1 MNISDGERVRTVI
14 DQMGYTWTDV
24 EEDAELLGI
33 IACSVRQKSID
44 KVYSKISQWNR
55 KKNKKSLITF
65 ISGCI
70 LPADKEKFLKL
81 FDLVFPVSELSQ
93 LPDMLNHYGIVT
105 PASLKAMA
113 AKMQLNESIRDFWHI
128 TPHYNSPF
136 EAFVPIQN
144 GCDKFCTF
152 CAVPYTRGR
161 EISRPSGEILEEV
174 MDLIARN
181 YKSITLLGQNVNSY
195 GLDKKGDELLFPQ
208 LLEKIGELGQESGK
222 EFWVYFTSP
231 HPRDMSDEVIDT
243 VAKYHVLGKQIHIPL
258 QSGDE
263 KVLIR
268 MNRKHSLDKFRNI
281 VHKIRETIP
290 QATIFTDIIV
300 GFTGES
306 EEQFENTVKAME
318 EFRFN
323 MAYIAQYSPRP
334 GAASSRWA
342 DDILPDVKK
351 ERFRRLT
358 GELQKHAFELNR
370 QMIGRTFRVLVTG
383 HDRKDGYLAGLS
395 EGKIVLRFKSEDESL
410 IGNFTDIRIISAT
423 AFSVE
428 GELSPLPYSLP
439 PLGGGWGGGPTDH
452 LMTPKKRI
460 AFKTLGCRLNQ
471 FETDALAAQFKRHDY
486 EVVDY
491 AEDADL
497 YIINTCTVTNQGDN
511 KSRKAINQAI
521 KRTNEPAVIVTGCM
535 VNGQKEKLQKLNGVS
550 YFVENAQK
558 TSIFQLVDA
567 HFHGETISPDTFS
580 RDLFGFEAADETFH
594 TRSFIKI
601 QDGCDNFCTYC
612 IVPKVRG
619 RAISRPVEDILEN
632 IRTVIGFGYKE
643 VVLTG
648 VNIGRYEYQGTNFE
662 TLVEKIV
669 DIPVDFRL
677 RISSIEPEGFGD
689 KLFDLFSHP
698 KMTPHLHLCLQS
710 GSDHILL
717 QMRRFYNV
725 TTFMNLVEKIRSR
738 YPDFNLTTDI
748 IVGFP
753 GETDEEFN
761 TSCEISRQIGFSH
774 IHTFKYSTR
783 TGTRAER
790 MPDQVPETVKQQRSL
805 IIRNISEENKRKYR
819 LSMIGKEQTVL
830 VEKYNPKTK
839 LARGYGEHYI
849 PVEFRSEDNPH
860 NRFVR
865 VRLDSLGQGSDPVI
879 NGHL

>member
-1 MNISDGERVRTVI
+1 MNLSDGERVRTVI
-14 DQMGYTWTDV
+14 DQMGYTWTD
-24 EEDAELLGI
+24 EEEEAGLLGI

-44 KVYSKISQWNR
+44 KVYSKISQWNK
-55 KKNKKSLITF
+55 KKNKKNLITF

-70 LPADKEKFLKL
+70 LPADRERFLKL
-81 FDLVFPVSELSQ
+81 FDLVFPMSELNQ
-93 LPDMLNHYGIVT
+93 LPDMLNHYGVVT

-161 EISRPSGEILEEV
+161 ETSRPSAEILEEV
-174 MDLIARN
+174 KDLVDRN

-195 GLDKKGDELLFPQ
+195 GLDKKGDEILFPE
-208 LLEKIGELGQESGK
+208 LLKAIGEMGLSSGK

-231 HPRDMSDEVIDT
+231 HPRDMSDEVID
-243 VAKYHVLGKQIHIPL
+243 VISKYPCLGKQIHIPL
-258 QSGDE
+258 QSGDD

-268 MNRKHSLDKFRNI
+268 MNRKYSMDKFRQI
-281 VHKIRETIP
+281 IRKIKETIP

-300 GFTGES
+300 GFTGET
-306 EEQFENTVKAME
+306 EEQFENTVRAME

-334 GAASSRWA
+334 GAASSRWD
-342 DDILPDVKK
+342 DDISPEIKK
-351 ERFRRLT
+351 ERFHRLT
-358 GELQKHAFELNR
+358 SELQLYSLDLNR
-370 QMIGRTFRVLVTG
+370 QMIGKTYRVLVTG
-383 HDRKDGYLAGLS
+383 KDRKEGFLSGLT
-395 EGKIVLRFKSEDESL
+395 EGKIVLRFAAEDDAL
-410 IGNFTDIRIISAT
+410 VGTFTDVLIKSAT

-428 GELSPLPYSLP
+428 GDISPLPYSLP
-439 PLGGGWGGGPTDH
+439 QLGEGRGGGR
-452 LMTPKKRI
+452 KI

-491 AEDADL
+491 AEDADI
-497 YIINTCTVTNQGDN
+497 YIVNTCTVTNQGDN
-511 KSRKAINQAI
+511 KSRKAINQAV
-521 KRTNEPAVIVTGCM
+521 KKPQDPVVIVTGCM
-535 VNGQKEKLQKLNGVS
+535 VNGQKEKLQQLNGVT

-558 TSIFQLVDA
+558 TSIFQLVEA
-567 HFHGETISPDTFS
+567 HVHGETVSPENYA

-619 RAISRPVEDILEN
+619 RAISRPVGDILEN
-632 IRTVIGFGYKE
+632 IKTVIGFGYKE

-648 VNIGRYEYQGTNFE
+648 VNIGRYEHEGTNFE
-662 TLVEKIV
+662 SLVEKILEL
-669 DIPVDFRL
+669 PGDFRL

-710 GSDHILL
+710 GSDRILL
-717 QMRRFYNV
+717 QMRRFYNMA
-725 TTFMNLVEKIRSR
+725 TFTALVEKIRSR

-753 GETDEEFN
+753 GETEEDFN
-761 TSCEISRQIGFSH
+761 QSCEASKRFGFSH

-783 TGTRAER
+783 SGTRAER
-790 MPDQVPETVKQQRSL
+790 MAEQVPEAVKQERSL
-805 IIRNISEENKRKYR
+805 VIRNISEENKRNYR
-819 LSMIGKEQTVL
+819 QSMIGREQTVL
-830 VEKYNPKTK
+830 VEKYNAKTGHAK
-839 LARGYGEHYI
+839 GYGEHYI
-849 PVEFRSEDNPH
+849 PVEFRSEENPH
-860 NRFVR
+860 NQFVK
-865 VRLDSLGQGSDPVI
+865 VKLESLGPGPDPFARAI
-879 NGHL
+879 IKSQIH